1 MTDDYKRIL
10 IDGVK
15 HYGQHMMLTATGCNS
30 DLEDTDKVAEFLKT
44 LVTEIDMVAYG
55 EPLVAR
61 FGEGIEVGIS
71 GVQLIETSAISLHT
85 NDLARDL
92 YLDVFSCKEYSNQD
106 VIMVVDAFFAPAK
119 HTYETVFR
127 K

>member
-1 MTDDYKRIL
+1 MADDYKRII
-10 IDGVK
+10 IDGVR
-15 HYGQHMMLTATGCNS
+15 HYGQHLMMTATKCND
-30 DLEDTDKVAEFLKT
+30 DLEDVNMVSEFLRH
-44 LVTEIDMVAYG
+44 LVVEIDMVAYG

-85 NDLARDL
+85 NDGNRDL
-92 YLDVFSCKEYSNQD
+92 YLDVFSCKEYDNRT
-106 VIMVVDAFFAPAK
+106 VVDVVRKFFKPEGV
-119 HTYETVFR
+119 TWEVVYR

>member
-1 MTDDYKRIL
+1 MKDDYKRIL
-10 IDGVK
+10 IDGVR
-15 HYGQHMMLTATGCNS
+15 HYGQHMMLTASGCNA
-30 DLEDTDKVAEFLKT
+30 DLEDIDRVAEFLRT

-55 EPLVAR
+55 DPLVAR

-85 NDLARDL
+85 NDQARDL
-92 YLDVFSCKEYSNQD
+92 YLDVFSCKEYSNTD
-106 VIMVVDAFFAPAK
+106 VIMVVEAFFNPDR